1 MIGKLCSYCW
11 CFRRRYSIL
20 QTSENIN
27 FSLFKNSND
36 TNISNQITFTSDST
50 PLTHT
55 EKETSFESIFD
66 RKFLTS
72 TELSLEFSF
81 TKNGFEIFINK
92 NGSIFNKKIPVIKM
106 FYKLSINELKQGTT
120 IKDIDFAMND
130 PQTRLKWDTSLKDYK
145 IIEGNKENYIL
156 HYIMKSPMIFV
167 SERDVIDKRLDFYE
181 NDIYYDFSSSVK
193 DDFIPLEENIVRM
206 TDHCSLYKMYEEKDE
221 FNFVSITQM
230 DTKYKLPNAM
240 LSYQLPLN
248 YKKWYD
254 SLINAINEE
263 TAQNEQIEQ
272 IEKSENSEQDEQSS
286 ERLTSSEQN

>member
-36 TNISNQITFTSDST
+36 TNISNQITFTTDST
-50 PLTHT
+50 PLTQT

-66 RKFLTS
+66 KKFLTS

-81 TKNGFEIFINK
+81 TKNGIKNYIESQINNQTDFEPLVTKNGFEIFINK

-181 NDIYYDFSSSVK
+181 NDIYYDFSSSINDNVNYIIYFLL
-193 DDFIPLEENIVRM
+193 FIIIVVF
-206 TDHCSLYKMYEEKDE
+206 T
-221 FNFVSITQM
+221 
-230 DTKYKLPNAM
+230 
-240 LSYQLPLN
+240 
-248 YKKWYD
+248 
-254 SLINAINEE
+254 
-263 TAQNEQIEQ
+263 
-272 IEKSENSEQDEQSS
+272 
-286 ERLTSSEQN
+286 

>member
-11 CFRRRYSIL
+11 CFRRRYTIL

-50 PLTHT
+50 PLTQT

-72 TELSLEFSF
+72 TELSLQFSF
-81 TKNGFEIFINK
+81 TKNGIKDYIESQINNQTDFEPLVTKNGFEIFINK

-181 NDIYYDFSSSVK
+181 NDIYYDFSSSINDNVK
-193 DDFIPLEENIVRM
+193 YFFIIIIIVF
-206 TDHCSLYKMYEEKDE
+206 T
-221 FNFVSITQM
+221 
-230 DTKYKLPNAM
+230 
-240 LSYQLPLN
+240 
-248 YKKWYD
+248 
-254 SLINAINEE
+254 
-263 TAQNEQIEQ
+263 
-272 IEKSENSEQDEQSS
+272 
-286 ERLTSSEQN
+286 

>member
-1 MIGKLCSYCW
+1 MFAKLCSYCW

-36 TNISNQITFTSDST
+36 TNISNQITFTTDST
-50 PLTHT
+50 PLTQT

-66 RKFLTS
+66 KKFLTS

-81 TKNGFEIFINK
+81 TKNGIKNYIESQINNQTDFEPLVTKNGFEIFINK

-181 NDIYYDFSSSVK
+181 NDIYYDFSSSINDNVK
-193 DDFIPLEENIVRM
+193 YFIIIIIIIVF
-206 TDHCSLYKMYEEKDE
+206 T
-221 FNFVSITQM
+221 
-230 DTKYKLPNAM
+230 
-240 LSYQLPLN
+240 
-248 YKKWYD
+248 
-254 SLINAINEE
+254 
-263 TAQNEQIEQ
+263 
-272 IEKSENSEQDEQSS
+272 
-286 ERLTSSEQN
+286 

>member
-1 MIGKLCSYCW
+1 MFAKLCSYCW

-50 PLTHT
+50 PLTQT

-66 RKFLTS
+66 KKFLTS

-81 TKNGFEIFINK
+81 TKNGIKNYIESQINNQTDFEPLVTKNGFEIFINK

-181 NDIYYDFSSSVK
+181 NDIYYDFSSSINDNVK
-193 DDFIPLEENIVRM
+193 YFFIIIIIIVF
-206 TDHCSLYKMYEEKDE
+206 T
-221 FNFVSITQM
+221 
-230 DTKYKLPNAM
+230 
-240 LSYQLPLN
+240 
-248 YKKWYD
+248 
-254 SLINAINEE
+254 
-263 TAQNEQIEQ
+263 
-272 IEKSENSEQDEQSS
+272 
-286 ERLTSSEQN
+286 

>member
-11 CFRRRYSIL
+11 CFRRRYTIL

-50 PLTHT
+50 PLTQT

-72 TELSLEFSF
+72 TELSLQFSF
-81 TKNGFEIFINK
+81 TKKGIKDYIESQINNQTDFEPLVTKNGFEIFINK

-181 NDIYYDFSSSVK
+181 NDIYYDFSSSINDNV
-193 DDFIPLEENIVRM
+193 
-206 TDHCSLYKMYEEKDE
+206 
-221 FNFVSITQM
+221 
-230 DTKYKLPNAM
+230 
-240 LSYQLPLN
+240 N
-248 YKKWYD
+248 YIIYF
-254 SLINAINEE
+254 L
-263 TAQNEQIEQ
+263 
-272 IEKSENSEQDEQSS
+272 
-286 ERLTSSEQN
+286 LLLLL

>member
-1 MIGKLCSYCW
+1 MFAKLCSYCW

-50 PLTHT
+50 PLTQP

-66 RKFLTS
+66 KKFLTS

-81 TKNGFEIFINK
+81 TKNGIKNYIESQINNQTDFEPLVTKNGFEIFINK

-181 NDIYYDFSSSVK
+181 NDIYYDFSSSINDNVK
-193 DDFIPLEENIVRM
+193 YFFIIIIIVVF
-206 TDHCSLYKMYEEKDE
+206 T
-221 FNFVSITQM
+221 
-230 DTKYKLPNAM
+230 
-240 LSYQLPLN
+240 
-248 YKKWYD
+248 
-254 SLINAINEE
+254 
-263 TAQNEQIEQ
+263 
-272 IEKSENSEQDEQSS
+272 
-286 ERLTSSEQN
+286 

>member
-11 CFRRRYSIL
+11 CFRRRYTIL

-50 PLTHT
+50 PLTQT

-66 RKFLTS
+66 KKFLTS

-81 TKNGFEIFINK
+81 TKNGIKNYIESQINNQTDFEPLVTKNGFEIFINK

-181 NDIYYDFSSSVK
+181 NDIYYDFSSSINDNV
-193 DDFIPLEENIVRM
+193 
-206 TDHCSLYKMYEEKDE
+206 
-221 FNFVSITQM
+221 
-230 DTKYKLPNAM
+230 
-240 LSYQLPLN
+240 N
-248 YKKWYD
+248 YIIYF
-254 SLINAINEE
+254 L
-263 TAQNEQIEQ
+263 
-272 IEKSENSEQDEQSS
+272 
-286 ERLTSSEQN
+286 LLLLL

>member
-1 MIGKLCSYCW
+1 MFAKLCSYCW

-36 TNISNQITFTSDST
+36 TNISNQITFTTDST
-50 PLTHT
+50 PLTQT

-66 RKFLTS
+66 KKFLTS

-81 TKNGFEIFINK
+81 TKNGIKNYIESQINNQTDFEPLVTKNGFEIFINK

-130 PQTRLKWDTSLKDYK
+130 PQMRLKWDTSLKDYK

-181 NDIYYDFSSSVK
+181 NDIYYDFSSSINDNVK
-193 DDFIPLEENIVRM
+193 YFFIIIIIIVF
-206 TDHCSLYKMYEEKDE
+206 T
-221 FNFVSITQM
+221 
-230 DTKYKLPNAM
+230 
-240 LSYQLPLN
+240 
-248 YKKWYD
+248 
-254 SLINAINEE
+254 
-263 TAQNEQIEQ
+263 
-272 IEKSENSEQDEQSS
+272 
-286 ERLTSSEQN
+286 

>member
-1 MIGKLCSYCW
+1 MFAKLCSYCW

-36 TNISNQITFTSDST
+36 TNISNQITFTTDST
-50 PLTHT
+50 PLTQT

-66 RKFLTS
+66 KKFLTS

-81 TKNGFEIFINK
+81 TKNGIKNYIESQINNQTDFEPLVTKNGFEIFINK

-181 NDIYYDFSSSVK
+181 NDIYYDFSSSINDNVK
-193 DDFIPLEENIVRM
+193 YFFIIIIIIVF
-206 TDHCSLYKMYEEKDE
+206 T
-221 FNFVSITQM
+221 
-230 DTKYKLPNAM
+230 
-240 LSYQLPLN
+240 
-248 YKKWYD
+248 
-254 SLINAINEE
+254 
-263 TAQNEQIEQ
+263 
-272 IEKSENSEQDEQSS
+272 
-286 ERLTSSEQN
+286 

>member
-1 MIGKLCSYCW
+1 MLGKLCSYCW
-11 CFRRRYSIL
+11 CFRRRYTIL

-72 TELSLEFSF
+72 TELSLQFSF
-81 TKNGFEIFINK
+81 TKNGIKDYIESQINNQTDFEPLVTKNGFEIFINK

-181 NDIYYDFSSSVK
+181 NDIYYDFSSSINDNVNYIIYFLL
-193 DDFIPLEENIVRM
+193 FIIIVVF
-206 TDHCSLYKMYEEKDE
+206 T
-221 FNFVSITQM
+221 
-230 DTKYKLPNAM
+230 
-240 LSYQLPLN
+240 
-248 YKKWYD
+248 
-254 SLINAINEE
+254 
-263 TAQNEQIEQ
+263 
-272 IEKSENSEQDEQSS
+272 
-286 ERLTSSEQN
+286 

>member
-1 MIGKLCSYCW
+1 MFAKLCSYCW

-36 TNISNQITFTSDST
+36 TNISNQITFTTDST
-50 PLTHT
+50 PLTQT

-66 RKFLTS
+66 KKFLTS

-81 TKNGFEIFINK
+81 TKNGIKNYIESQINNQTDFEPLVTKNGFEIFINK

-181 NDIYYDFSSSVK
+181 NDIYYDFSSSINDNV
-193 DDFIPLEENIVRM
+193 
-206 TDHCSLYKMYEEKDE
+206 
-221 FNFVSITQM
+221 
-230 DTKYKLPNAM
+230 
-240 LSYQLPLN
+240 N
-248 YKKWYD
+248 YIIYF
-254 SLINAINEE
+254 L
-263 TAQNEQIEQ
+263 
-272 IEKSENSEQDEQSS
+272 
-286 ERLTSSEQN
+286 LLLLL